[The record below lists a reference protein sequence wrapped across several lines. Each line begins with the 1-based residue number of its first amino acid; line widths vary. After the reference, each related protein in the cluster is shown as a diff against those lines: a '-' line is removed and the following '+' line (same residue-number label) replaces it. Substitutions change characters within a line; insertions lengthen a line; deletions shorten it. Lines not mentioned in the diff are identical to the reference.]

1 MQPTLCARCHKNMA
15 VVFINRIENGQS
27 HQEGLCLSCAREL
40 HIKPIDDMIA
50 KMGISDE
57 ELENL
62 TSEMMEAM
70 RSLPGNGEGLME
82 IENDENDT
90 DDDGKTATF
99 PFLNRLFGAQNGPQN
114 TGRPEGM
121 GFDPAQRP
129 KESGERK
136 SKHKFLDS
144 YCINLN
150 ERAREGKL
158 DRVIGRAEE
167 LERVIQILNRRQKNN
182 PCLIGEPGVGK
193 TAIAEGL
200 SERIVS
206 GEVPYKLRDKQSIFS
221 TSRPWWRARSSAVSL
236 SSA

>member
-62 TSEMMEAM
+62 TNEMMDAM

-82 IENDENDT
+82 IENDEET

-99 PFLNRLFGAQNGPQN
+99 PFLNRLFGTQNNNSMPEN
-114 TGRPEGM
+114 RPEG
-121 GFDPAQRP
+121 GANSSPRP
-129 KESGERK
+129 KENADRK

-144 YCINLN
+144 CAFMSPAAAVPTRGFTRCATVPISAAAAPFRSIVFRLRSTPGC
-150 ERAREGKL
+150 RA
-158 DRVIGRAEE
+158 I
-167 LERVIQILNRRQKNN
+167 
-182 PCLIGEPGVGK
+182 
-193 TAIAEGL
+193 
-200 SERIVS
+200 
-206 GEVPYKLRDKQSIFS
+206 
-221 TSRPWWRARSSAVSL
+221 SRSAMPVRWTKASMP
-236 SSA
+236 SDPA